1 MEMTWLC
8 GLCLFLLNA
17 QGDYYLPKQLLKPSI
32 VYKTMGEPQ
41 GSELCQSRRCTELV

>member
-1 MEMTWLC
+1 MEMTWLG

-17 QGDYYLPKQLLKPSI
+17 QGDDYLQKQLLKPTI

-41 GSELCQSRRCTELV
+41 RSQLCQSRRCTELV